1 MGKKNRTR
9 TKGVEMSLEEFCAKT
24 PDSLPKPVQPS
35 TQNNVWSQ
43 KNVILGD
50 ENPSTATKGQ
60 VIKPDPVLVEP
71 KEPIEETM
79 IKPPKQL
86 AKLEEVKQEM
96 TKPAA
101 VQKQNLDDDWE
112 LAMDTKE
119 RQQQKRDARQYKQ
132 APTVTAAATT
142 AKQKISEQPKK
153 LQKPPAQKPMPLPP

>member
-71 KEPIEETM
+71 KEPIEETL

-101 VQKQNLDDDWE
+101 VQKQNSDDDWE

-132 APTVTAAATT
+132 APTVTAST